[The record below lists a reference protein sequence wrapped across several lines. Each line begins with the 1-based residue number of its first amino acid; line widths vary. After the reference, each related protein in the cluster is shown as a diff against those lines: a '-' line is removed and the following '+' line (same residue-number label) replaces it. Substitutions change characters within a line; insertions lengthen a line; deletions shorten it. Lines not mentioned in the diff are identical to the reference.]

1 MTNAPLPFVTTAR
14 KANVLT
20 ITLNAPETRNALS
33 RPEQCEELIYCL
45 EAVSGDPTIKVAV
58 LTGAG
63 SAFCAGGNV
72 KDMLA
77 KQGLMAGSPAEI
89 IERYRRT
96 LQKLAKALF
105 GTEVPIIAAV
115 NGPAMGAGLDLACM
129 CDMRIASDKA
139 RFSETF
145 VKLGL
150 ISGIGGAWF
159 LPRVIGHSRAAEM
172 AFSGRVIDAQAALRY
187 GLVSEVV
194 TDDEL
199 LDRTHDLA
207 AEIAAN
213 SGLALRYTKRLLRLS
228 ERSELSS
235 SLEATAA
242 LQTLAHLSDEHQ
254 ESVERYL
261 KAQRSTKRPA

>member
-45 EAVSGDPTIKVAV
+45 EAVNGDPTIRVAV

-96 LQKLAKALF
+96 LQKLAKA
-105 GTEVPIIAAV
+105 
-115 NGPAMGAGLDLACM
+115 
-129 CDMRIASDKA
+129 
-139 RFSETF
+139 
-145 VKLGL
+145 
-150 ISGIGGAWF
+150 
-159 LPRVIGHSRAAEM
+159 
-172 AFSGRVIDAQAALRY
+172 
-187 GLVSEVV
+187 
-194 TDDEL
+194 
-199 LDRTHDLA
+199 
-207 AEIAAN
+207 
-213 SGLALRYTKRLLRLS
+213 
-228 ERSELSS
+228 
-235 SLEATAA
+235 SLERKF
-242 LQTLAHLSDEHQ
+242 LS
-254 ESVERYL
+254 
-261 KAQRSTKRPA
+261 

>member
-1 MTNAPLPFVTTAR
+1 M
-14 KANVLT
+14 
-20 ITLNAPETRNALS
+20 
-33 RPEQCEELIYCL
+33 
-45 EAVSGDPTIKVAV
+45 
-58 LTGAG
+58 
-63 SAFCAGGNV
+63 
-72 KDMLA
+72 
-77 KQGLMAGSPAEI
+77 
-89 IERYRRT
+89 
-96 LQKLAKALF
+96 
-105 GTEVPIIAAV
+105 IAAV

-172 AFSGRVIDAQAALRY
+172 AFSGRVIDAPAALRY

-194 TDDEL
+194 ADDEL
-199 LDRTHDLA
+199 LDRTHALA

-242 LQTLAHLSDEHQ
+242 LQTLAHLSDEHR

-261 KAQRSTKRPA
+261 KAQRSAKRPA